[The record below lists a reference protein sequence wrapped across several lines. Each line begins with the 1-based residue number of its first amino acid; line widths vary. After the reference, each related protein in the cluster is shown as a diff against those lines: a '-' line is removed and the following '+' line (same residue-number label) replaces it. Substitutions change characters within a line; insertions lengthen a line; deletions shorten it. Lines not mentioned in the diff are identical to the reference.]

1 MLFAAAA
8 LACDSL
14 LSANSDKEAAA
25 KVTSIPLTQVND
37 CAIGLMRKGYLETA
51 AKLVTRAKEGKIR
64 LKDEVKWAAEELK
77 KQLERV
83 ETIVED
89 KKEQIAVPAAQWAQ
103 SSDQIIMDVK
113 FAHRFD
119 APGCLD
125 IRSLQVNI
133 TETHLRLSAHCLIS
147 GEKVKYVLDFDLF
160 APADTEKS
168 GYKHTSMGR
177 VNIHIRKKTKALWK
191 LPMQGKK
198 PANLQVWLEMQ
209 ERAQADL
216 DSLEETSRKSE
227 L

>member
-1 MLFAAAA
+1 MWVLCLAAV

-14 LSANSDKEAAA
+14 LSAPSDKEAAA
-25 KVTSIPLTQVND
+25 RVKTVPLTQVSE
-37 CAIGLMRKGYLETA
+37 CAVGLIRKGYVETA
-51 AKLVTRAKEGKIR
+51 AKLVARAKEGKVR
-64 LKDEVKWAAEELK
+64 VKDEVKWAAEELR

-83 ETIVED
+83 EAIVED
-89 KKEQIAVPAAQWAQ
+89 KKEQNAVPAAQWAQ
-103 SSDQIIMDVK
+103 SSEWLVLDVK

-133 TETHLRLSAHCLIS
+133 TETHLRLSAHCLMS
-147 GEKVKYVLDFDLF
+147 GEKIKYVLDFDLF

-168 GYKHTSMGR
+168 GYKHTSVGR
-177 VNIHIRKKTKALWK
+177 VNVHIRKKTKAEWK

-198 PANLQVWLEMQ
+198 PANLQVWIEMQ
-209 ERAQADL
+209 EKAQEDL
-216 DSLEETSRKSE
+216 DSLKSKSD